1 MGKIIRILRWGW
13 RGIEVWDALLAL
25 GVTPVLRVALISL
38 VEVGCKQIC
47 HEIKDK
53 GLVDISP
60 RQEEITYGQPNF
72 HHSVRK
78 TLSMLTER
86 GEVDR

>member
-1 MGKIIRILRWGW
+1 MRQKVIGLTNAIRR
-13 RGIEVWDALLAL
+13 
-25 GVTPVLRVALISL
+25 VLESHGGA
-38 VEVGCKQIC
+38 VGCKQVC